1 MLNEE
6 IAEVVKTISRIT
18 EKVQLCTDRQ
28 KEASKKIDQ
37 KITETELF
45 LQEKKFFEA
54 LQNT

>member
-6 IAEVVKTISRIT
+6 IAEVVKTISRIA

-28 KEASKKIDQ
+28 KEASKKIQD
-37 KITETELF
+37 KINETEQY

-54 LQNT
+54 LQNS